1 MLRVR
6 EDAMAEGTRHRL
18 LIVDDEAEIRTTLAQ
33 YFGGLGYAVDIAA
46 DAPEALAKLE
56 QGFDAI
62 LSDIRMP
69 GMDGIDFLQQARRLN
84 PEAGIFLITGFASLD
99 TMIEA
104 KQWGAIGYFRKP
116 LRLTEVDS
124 QLRAFLGE
132 DARSLLEG
140 VLLVVGPGLLEQL
153 GPRLA
158 RFQSRSCEAEEAAF
172 LKAVDE
178 LHPKVVLA
186 DAADPATPALLQA
199 YRKLGREANSFL
211 LVSDDGS
218 LEAASELLFGR
229 GAAGCIPWDA
239 PQEVF
244 EQAIKEAVERRA
256 AEKLDQQ
263 GRVEALANRCTFA
276 KAYRNGYY
284 CLSQGGCP
292 YGPYRGGWIA
302 IEGKEFQKC
311 LKRPLL
317 VESLEAVGFVSW
329 TGRLEA
335 ARAPELRRQLLALI
349 REGKRELIVDA
360 HGLEAVHPALFEIL
374 AEASAE
380 LVKLHPEGLLHV
392 INLAEELEGELRA
405 ALVGSGVRCYGVR
418 MVDERRVFER
428 WGSRFD

>member
-1 MLRVR
+1 
-6 EDAMAEGTRHRL
+6 MAESTRHRL
-18 LIVDDEAEIRTTLAQ
+18 LIVDDETEIRTTLAQ

-46 DAPEALAKLE
+46 DASEALAKLE
-56 QGFDAI
+56 HGFDAI
-62 LSDIRMP
+62 LSDIKMP
-69 GMDGIDFLQQARRLN
+69 GMSGIDFLQQARRLN
-84 PEAGIFLITGFASLD
+84 PEAGVFLITGFASLD

-116 LRLTEVDS
+116 LRLIEVDS

-132 DARSLLEG
+132 DTRSLLDG
-140 VLLVVGPGLLEQL
+140 CLLVVGPGLLEQL
-153 GPRLA
+153 GPRLG
-158 RFQSRSCEAEEAAF
+158 RFQTLSCEAEEAAF
-172 LKAVDE
+172 LKTVDE
-178 LHPKVVLA
+178 QHPKVVLA
-186 DAADPATPALLQA
+186 DAADPATPTLLQA
-199 YRKLGREANSFL
+199 YQKLGREGNSFL
-211 LVSDDGS
+211 LVSDDGA

-244 EQAIKEAVERRA
+244 EQAIKDAVERRA

-329 TGRLEA
+329 TGRLEV
-335 ARAPELRRQLLALI
+335 ARAPELRRQLLALV
-349 REGKRELIVDA
+349 RDGKAELIVDA

-374 AEASAE
+374 TEASAE
-380 LVKLHPEGLLHV
+380 LVKLHPEGILHV
-392 INLAEELEGELRA
+392 INLAEGLEGELREG
-405 ALVGSGVRCYGVR
+405 LVGTVVRCYGVR
-418 MVDERRVFER
+418 MVDERRVFDR